1 MPTRALSAWATSL
14 APPTQ
19 TIVSHERDFA
29 HPTSSIGRL
38 TRQSRSINLLSR
50 VLHVLERGDDLAGDL
65 AVLLDHLTDMDVLDR
80 IVGDRVHAEGPARGV
95 ELDFGHRL
103 RELVLVRG

>member
-1 MPTRALSAWATSL
+1 MPTRALSAWAKSL

-38 TRQSRSINLLSR
+38 TRNADQ
-50 VLHVLERGDDLAGDL
+50 
-65 AVLLDHLTDMDVLDR
+65 
-80 IVGDRVHAEGPARGV
+80 
-95 ELDFGHRL
+95 
-103 RELVLVRG
+103 